1 MKKVKS
7 YGSEIKELE
16 VGKTTVY
23 VRSNI
28 KPIEMNI
35 GEDMEDTRQ
44 MYECDEI
51 QYTKDEYLK
60 LMTEQN
66 RLTPVEKTLSDLI
79 RDYRWEKQRWVQYDG
94 YTQRFDTYD
103 VQRMRDLSEALQE
116 GIVTEIEWVYPVED
130 ETVIIKDYNY
140 LKDMMLAGY
149 LYENKLRGIEK
160 KVIADESVTVDNYKE
175 KFEELL

>member
-7 YGSEIKELE
+7 HGSEIKELE
-16 VGKTTVY
+16 IGKTTVY

-35 GEDMEDTRQ
+35 GEDMKDTRQ

-116 GIVTEIEWVYPVED
+116 GI
-130 ETVIIKDYNY
+130 
-140 LKDMMLAGY
+140 
-149 LYENKLRGIEK
+149 
-160 KVIADESVTVDNYKE
+160 
-175 KFEELL
+175 F